1 MGFLGHLAGMAL
13 GAKPASAVRP
23 ALPSRFASPPF
34 AGALQGL
41 EVVEQAAPATQTP
54 ATQTTRAPQRPDRSP
69 PRLAMPPPPVEWREN
84 VSPAAVRSQL
94 SPLPAEPPAPEI
106 PSVQQEAS
114 PPPPPPSRSVVD
126 VVERRPLAGMSSPA
140 VSTPAARSQ
149 PAPGAPSR
157 PTPPRLPIEALP
169 ERPVT
174 RGAPLS
180 EAVVAGR
187 AMAVREQAP
196 VIHVTIDRLDVR
208 APAPARTEA
217 ARQRPRP
224 QPAVSLSDYL
234 REGAPEGRR

>member
-13 GAKPASAVRP
+13 DAKPVSAARP

-34 AGALQGL
+34 ASALQGL
-41 EVVEQAAPATQTP
+41 EVVEQAVP
-54 ATQTTRAPQRPDRSP
+54 ATQTTRAPQGPDRSP

-84 VSPAAVRSQL
+84 VSPTAVRSQL
-94 SPLPAEPPAPEI
+94 SPLPAEPPGPEI
-106 PSVQQEAS
+106 PSVQQEVS
-114 PPPPPPSRSVVD
+114 PPPPPQQLSQSVVD
-126 VVERRPLAGMSSPA
+126 VVQRRPLAGMSSPA
-140 VSTPAARSQ
+140 VGTPAARSQ

-180 EAVVAGR
+180 EAVIAGR

-208 APAPARTEA
+208 APAPARIEA

-234 REGAPEGRR
+234 REGAPGGRR